1 MSNGKCG
8 LQRYANI
15 SEAKINKILD
25 ALRDNGSTVTGSN
38 PWTVNTNKFG
48 VRLQGTWDSSSQT
61 LSIIVTGK
69 DFFVPCSQ
77 IWDTIDPLVNHIS
90 SMSDAELNS

>member
-15 SEAKINKILD
+15 TQAKMNKILD
-25 ALRDNGSTVTGSN
+25 ALRDNGSSVMGSN
-38 PWTVNTNKFG
+38 PWNVNTNKFG
-48 VRLQGTWDSSSQT
+48 VKLQGSWDSSSQT

-77 IWDTIDPLVNHIS
+77 IWDTIDPLISHIS
-90 SMSDAELNS
+90 ALSDDELD